1 MIYTEIVASWSSAH
15 TCEKEDD
22 EQYAAKI
29 TEFSSPAD
37 RLEILGGIDFL
48 SVSIDSKRDL
58 I

>member
-1 MIYTEIVASWSSAH
+1 MIYTGIVASWSLAH

-37 RLEILGGIDFL
+37 RLEILGGIDFF
-48 SVSIDSKRDL
+48 VSINRF
-58 I
+58 